1 MNTKSEINQR
11 NIKFFRKFFG
21 ITKDEFF
28 DKMRKAGKPK
38 DFGKDKWSDENPT
51 AGRCGSVVGAIRL
64 SGKIP
69 ENYTACWQRDSEGTH
84 FYLINEETGEVI
96 DPTCYQMTDDY
107 KYENHKKSFLPQIGK
122 NVLDTMNVLG
132 LKLNENK
139 FSIKQDSRGVM
150 LVSKRSK

>member
-11 NIKFFRKFFG
+11 NIKFFKKFFG

-38 DFGKDKWSDENPT
+38 GFGEDKWSDENPT

-69 ENYTACWQRDSEGTH
+69 ENYTACWQRDSRDT
-84 FYLINEETGEVI
+84 
-96 DPTCYQMTDDY
+96 
-107 KYENHKKSFLPQIGK
+107 FL
-122 NVLDTMNVLG
+122 
-132 LKLNENK
+132 LNK
-139 FSIKQDSRGVM
+139 
-150 LVSKRSK
+150 